1 MMENITGTSAVN
13 WRGEVAVFYDG
24 VMDDF
29 VDFLIEDNRIVVFN
43 SSNHSYDRTYGPLTI
58 ETVRRNGRILLVQL
72 DDQGKLVE
80 TTTLEVRRGR

>member
-1 MMENITGTSAVN
+1 LLHNAGKLDGFVN
-13 WRGEVAVFYDG
+13 
-24 VMDDF
+24 
-29 VDFLIEDNRIVVFN
+29 FLIIDNRIVVFN
-43 SSNHSYDRTYGPLTI
+43 SSNDNYDRTYGPLTI